1 MKMKWTIAVT
11 VILLIGLLGMIV
23 TLGVRSESKSE
34 VTEGDPSMFVRIEEG
49 AYWDVYYHQET
60 KVMYVMSLSSYNRGN
75 FTVMVDQDGSPML
88 YENTKED

>member
-1 MKMKWTIAVT
+1 MKWKIAVT

-23 TLGVRSESKSE
+23 TRGVRSKSKSE
-34 VTEGDPSMFVRIEEG
+34 VAMNNQSMLVLIEKGE
-49 AYWDVYYHQET
+49 YWNIYYHQET

-75 FTVMVDQDGSPML
+75 FTVLVNPDGSPML